1 MSEEFDARSQTKIVR
16 DAHGIARIAVR
27 AEEQLAG
34 IIRGDVKNVI
44 TGNRRNE
51 VPGQTRAEIIEDVDG
66 GFGRGLYVN
75 RRGCEI
81 VESRTAQHAG
91 DSCAGDAGIKFST
104 QLAGLLAES
113 RERNG
118 NRGDYVAT
126 DRGIANV
133 ADG

>member
-1 MSEEFDARSQTKIVR
+1 MRAANRTGLTVDWQGVAGRLPGKPEIITTGSFLVVDLEVISLPGNERDGAGGIYRRTAAGAASAVPGPGARVSPRIFPS

-66 GFGRGLYVN
+66 GFGR
-75 RRGCEI
+75 
-81 VESRTAQHAG
+81 
-91 DSCAGDAGIKFST
+91 
-104 QLAGLLAES
+104 
-113 RERNG
+113 
-118 NRGDYVAT
+118 
-126 DRGIANV
+126 
-133 ADG
+133 